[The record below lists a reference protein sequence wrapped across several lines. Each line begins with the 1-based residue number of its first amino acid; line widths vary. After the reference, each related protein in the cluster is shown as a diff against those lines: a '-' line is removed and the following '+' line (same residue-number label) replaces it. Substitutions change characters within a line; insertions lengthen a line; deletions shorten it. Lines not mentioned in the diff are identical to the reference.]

1 MSQLLRE
8 DIIKL
13 ASLARIRI
21 DENEITTYQ
30 DELNAILDY
39 VEQLG
44 SVDVGDLQPTA
55 QVTGLTNVTRPDEVI
70 DYGYDRQQLLSIV
83 PRMQHEQIKVRRMIG

>member
-83 PRMQHEQIKVRRMIG
+83 PRMQDEQIKVRRMIG